1 MNFGFSEEQE
11 LLRSEVRRFLD
22 ERCPLPE
29 VRRLKETDL
38 GFSEEL
44 WAEMARLG
52 WLGVTLPEAYGGAG
66 RTFSDWIVIL
76 EETGRSLFP
85 SPLIAN
91 TLAATAI
98 LELGEEEQKR
108 RWLPR
113 FADGSLKGTLALFE
127 EGDGLWARDT
137 ALRGERDGAGFIL
150 SGQKRYVSD
159 PEAADLFVVSFRCG
173 DEPDA
178 LGLAVL
184 EANAAGLEAQAY
196 PLIDATKRMGNLNLA
211 GVRVSPDQL
220 LGAPGTA
227 GPPIERLIDQGAIA
241 VTAEM
246 SGAVDAA
253 LQLTVQYALER
264 IQFGHPIGHFQAVKH
279 PLAEIYVDLES
290 FRSLLYYGAWAV
302 DNRPD
307 EVSRSASL
315 AKAYAVDTFVRM
327 GIDGIQL
334 HGATGF
340 TVANDIHLYFM
351 RSKWARPMFGDAN
364 AHYERAFELRHL
376 PLLRGGA
383 HFDLTSEEEAF
394 RHEVRAFLTEH
405 CPARNSRGLEEMVKW
420 WEAVRKKRY
429 VGFSWPR
436 ECGGGGGTV
445 MEQFIL
451 KEEMLKAEA
460 PMIGKDYT
468 GLGWVGPAIIQFGS
482 EEQKQRYLPD
492 ILDGKSA
499 WCTGYSEP
507 DIGSDLAALQCK
519 AARDG
524 DEYIVN
530 GQKIWISLA
539 HMGTGIYCM
548 VRTDFECEKFDGI
561 TCLLIPLDS
570 PGIEVRP
577 IKSFAGDQFADL
589 YNEVFF
595 EDVRVPVENRVGKEG
610 EGWQIICSALQN
622 ERSGIAEVNR
632 HHKALERLIELA
644 GESRIAGKPALGDA
658 ELRRSLTRFSAR
670 IEAAS
675 LNGLRT
681 LTRQVRGELTE
692 SDASINKLHNC
703 NLLVAMAELGME
715 LLGGASPYTGDTAA
729 SRDRG
734 RWQVGA
740 LGWPTTVIGG
750 GTPNIQ
756 KNIIA
761 ERILGLPKD

>member
-11 LLRSEVRRFLD
+11 MLRSEVRRFLD
-22 ERCPLPE
+22 EHCPIPE
-29 VRRLKETDL
+29 VRRLKETGL
-38 GFSEEL
+38 GFSEKL
-44 WAEMARLG
+44 WTEMARLG
-52 WLGVTLPEAYGGAG
+52 WLGITLPEAYGGAG
-66 RTFSDWIVIL
+66 LTWVDWVVLL

-98 LELGEEEQKR
+98 LEVGSEEQKR
-108 RWLPR
+108 RWLPGL
-113 FADGSLKGTLALFE
+113 ADGSRKGTVALFE
-127 EGDGLWARDT
+127 EGDGLRATDT
-137 ALRGERDGAGFIL
+137 ALRGERDGEGFVL
-150 SGQKRYVSD
+150 SGQKRYVAD
-159 PEAADLFVVSFRCG
+159 PEAADLFIVSFRCG
-173 DEPDA
+173 EEPDDV
-178 LGLAVL
+178 GLAVL
-184 EANAAGLEAQAY
+184 EADTAGVEAEAF
-196 PLIDATKRMGNLNLA
+196 PLIDETKRMGNLGLN
-211 GVRVSPDQL
+211 GVPVSTDQI
-220 LGAPGTA
+220 LGTPGKV
-227 GPPIERLIDQGAIA
+227 GPQIERLISQGAIA
-241 VTAEM
+241 ITAEI

-253 LQLTVQYALER
+253 LQLTVQYANDRL
-264 IQFGHPIGHFQAVKH
+264 QFGHPIGHYQAVKH

-290 FRSLLYYGAWAV
+290 FRSLLYYGAWAI
-302 DNRPD
+302 DSRPD
-307 EVSRSASL
+307 EVPRSASL

-340 TVANDIHLYFM
+340 TVAYDIHLYFK

-376 PLLRGGA
+376 PLLKGGA
-383 HFDLTSEEEAF
+383 HFDLTPEEEQF
-394 RHEVRAFLTEH
+394 RQEVRTFLAEH
-405 CPARNSRGLEEMVKW
+405 NPPRQTRGPREMVRW
-420 WEAVRKKRY
+420 WKAVREKRY
-429 VGFSWPR
+429 VGFAWPG
-436 ECGGGGGTV
+436 ECGGGDGTV

-482 EEQKQRYLPD
+482 DEQKERYLPD

-507 DIGSDLAALQCK
+507 DIGSDLAGLQCK
-519 AARDG
+519 AVRDG
-524 DEYIVN
+524 DEYIVD
-530 GQKIWISLA
+530 GQKTWISLA
-539 HMGTGIYCM
+539 HMGTGIYSM

-577 IKSFAGDQFADL
+577 IKSFAGDHFADL

-595 EDVRVPVENRVGKEG
+595 NGVRVPVENRVGKEG

-632 HHKALERLIELA
+632 HHKALERLVALA
-644 GESRIAGKPALGDA
+644 GRSRIAGKPAREDA
-658 ELRRSLTRFSAR
+658 ELRRNLSRFSAR
-670 IEAAS
+670 IEAAR

-681 LTRQVRGELTE
+681 LTRQVRGDLTQ

-703 NLLVAMAELGME
+703 NLLVAMAEMGME
-715 LLGGASPYTGDTAA
+715 LLGGASPYVGDTEA
-729 SRDRG
+729 SLDRG
-734 RWQVGA
+734 RWQIGA

-756 KNIIA
+756 RNIIA
-761 ERILGLPKD
+761 ERMLGLPKD